1 MLRALLSRSNLAH
14 RLHGWL
20 LGSRFHIT
28 GSGHRIERHH
38 ARLERTRIEVVGRDC
53 VVLLG
58 PGARLWDCSIT
69 VAGRGATLR
78 IGAGCRLRRAR
89 LAVEDDGSCLEIG
102 NGTSM
107 TGPTLV
113 AHEGGTVRLGRDCMV
128 AQYAELR
135 NSDSHGIY
143 DGATGA
149 RLNPA
154 ADVLI
159 GDHVWIGLGAFVFKG
174 ARIGDGAIIAA
185 RSLVTGPV
193 PPACIVA
200 GMPPRVLRENVAW
213 RRERTAASILS
224 PQ

>member
-1 MLRALLSRSNLAH
+1 MLRTFLSNSGLAS

-20 LGSRFHIT
+20 HGSRFSIT
-28 GSGHRIERHH
+28 GSGHRIERHN
-38 ARLERTRIEVVGRDC
+38 ARLQRTRIEVVGRDC
-53 VVLLG
+53 VVILG

-69 VAGRGATLR
+69 VSGRGATLR

-102 NGTSM
+102 DSTSM
-107 TGPTLV
+107 TGPTIV

-128 AQYAELR
+128 AQYAEIR

-143 DGATGA
+143 DATNGA

-154 ADVLI
+154 ADVII
-159 GDHVWIGLGAFVFKG
+159 GDHVWIGLGTFVFKG
-174 ARIGDGAIIAA
+174 SRIGDGTIVAA

-200 GMPPRVLRENVAW
+200 GTPLRVLRENVAW
-213 RRERTAASILS
+213 RRERVASSLLS